1 MQLKLLKLAGLLFGT
16 TLLLTAQA
24 QPSQYKFANRFAVA
38 GDGGWDYIA
47 VDEASARLFVS
58 HATVVQVV
66 DEISGTLL
74 GTIADTKGVHGIAL
88 APELNKGFTSNGK
101 EDMLTVFDLKTLAV
115 LGKVATTGKNP
126 DAIVYDSCS
135 KQIFAFNGKS
145 ANATILD
152 AKTLQLTATLDLPGK
167 PEFAVVDGKG
177 NLYVNIEDKNLLCHI
192 NTKTR
197 TVEHSWSVAPGAEP
211 SGLALD
217 VAGQRLFAVCGNK
230 LMIVMNAKTGKVITT
245 LPIGER
251 VDGVAFDPVLKRAYS
266 SNGDGTLTV
275 VQEETPDTFT
285 VLENVPTQK
294 GARTVVVD
302 SRTHHIFLP
311 TATLGATPEPTANT
325 PRPRP
330 TLKPGSFVILDV
342 APVPQ

>member
-217 VAGQRLFAVCGNK
+217 VAGQRLFAV
-230 LMIVMNAKTGKVITT
+230 TGRGDLIPLAGQFVFQH
-245 LPIGER
+245 LP
-251 VDGVAFDPVLKRAYS
+251 
-266 SNGDGTLTV
+266 
-275 VQEETPDTFT
+275 VQ
-285 VLENVPTQK
+285 
-294 GARTVVVD
+294 RTVVHRQDV
-302 SRTHHIFLP
+302 R
-311 TATLGATPEPTANT
+311 
-325 PRPRP
+325 
-330 TLKPGSFVILDV
+330 PGSIVGKGGGESLEGRGGRGGLGLRVDLGHARSFPDTIPEGCAASD
-342 APVPQ
+342 